1 MKPDEKLMIGEK
13 MKIDQKEFDVLKENQ
28 MVKLLIE
35 VEKMSATAAVSP
47 DISMHRY
54 QAKLLFENQRK

>member
-1 MKPDEKLMIGEK
+1 MKADEALRISEK

-35 VEKMSATAAVSP
+35 VDKMAAATAVPSE
-47 DISMHRY
+47 SV
-54 QAKLLFENQRK
+54 

>member
-1 MKPDEKLMIGEK
+1 MQPDAKLMIGEK

-35 VEKMSATAAVSP
+35 VEKMTAAVS
-47 DISMHRY
+47 SSLHV
-54 QAKLLFENQRK
+54 